1 MGTRYML
8 YVLHNSMQ
16 DASLRYYYIFIPSAA
31 CDPGYYL
38 TNNNCEKCPY
48 DKYQP
53 DKWQSSCIECPTSY
67 VTQKQGATNESDCVG
82 K

>member
-1 MGTRYML
+1 ML
-8 YVLHNSMQ
+8 YYIIPCMMHHKDN
-16 DASLRYYYIFIPSAA
+16 YIFNLSDA

-38 TNNNCEKCPY
+38 ANNNCEKCPY

-53 DKWQSSCIECPTSY
+53 EKWQSSCIQCPTSY
-67 VTQKQGATNESDCVG
+67 VTQKQGATNASDCVG